1 MLPEQ
6 LNSFEIKSVAFY
18 GNAIVVSKNTRYF
31 FFLNSF
37 FRREKLAVAIENEN
51 YIKKLIKIFHMCEV
65 FVCLQFFLIAP
76 IVERT

>member
-18 GNAIVVSKNTRYF
+18 GNATVVSKNTRY

-65 FVCLQFFLIAP
+65 FVCLEFFLIAP